1 MKGLTKAQRKIEARL
16 EILAPLYKK
25 CWSQRAMM
33 REVQRVL
40 GLKTYAL
47 DTCQNDIKRLVK
59 QWRES
64 NNLNIQE
71 YVDVELERIDTA
83 VRELWEQWERSKD
96 AVTESAESRK
106 GTPVA
111 SDSGEAQISITESS
125 QTKKKK
131 ERLGD
136 VSYIAEIR
144 AQLVER
150 RKLLGLY
157 APEQKNITV
166 TDFDLDALT
175 DEQRQVLI
183 EVGEQ
188 IIDEKE

>member
-16 EILAPLYKK
+16 EILAPLHKK

-183 EVGEQ
+183 
-188 IIDEKE
+188 